1 MSLFKWRNGSAKE
14 HYVVANYDAYQ
25 DGALARTERAVYEQH
40 LKTCR
45 EYREWVGRQENLAA
59 RLEMEMAP
67 MALLAPASAARIQQ
81 NLYQSMR
88 GTRPHDTGSPS

>member
-25 DGALARTERAVYEQH
+25 DGALARPERAVYEQH

-45 EYREWVGRQENLAA
+45 EYREWVGTMFVL
-59 RLEMEMAP
+59 
-67 MALLAPASAARIQQ
+67 
-81 NLYQSMR
+81 
-88 GTRPHDTGSPS
+88 